1 MVLFCLRR
9 TPVTSTT
16 WLPSSLRRLANRLC
30 QTKTLMMISSKSRI
44 GIVVM
49 IALALLTACADP
61 EPVVQAPTQLPT
73 PTPTVTPTPS
83 AVDASPTP
91 DAALATPVS
100 ASVAEVVSPVRAV
113 PIDSTTTPTAT
124 PTPSAVDASPTPDA
138 ALATPVSASVAE
150 VVSPVRAVPIDSTT
164 TPTAMP
170 SPTPV
175 RQTPTPTSSPT
186 PEPVLTIL
194 ADYHPKLR
202 EAILHPAPD
211 TAGDKAF
218 LADGEL
224 SESELRALERA
235 QSVFG
240 IPAFYN
246 AWELDTLEANEV
258 QAALYMLSFYDP
270 YTVVNDITADPADPE
285 AEGAR
290 MTRALDDFGVY
301 PGSCV
306 YCKGQNYPR
315 KEWRNWNSNPTFH
328 RTKLLNLVH
337 HATVQ
342 ADMLSPCDLNDFS
355 EEELLALGVMEPNY
369 VGARLLYGGGMLS
382 FTHSVRLTNELLDSA
397 SEGAA
402 AHGVSD
408 ERIANAPGVL
418 VQPGEILSPF
428 THAIRATGGPPTAR
442 GMELCLKAVEGIVD
456 WDRKRYDHFGGH
468 WVDTMSPYI
477 EYIFPENP
485 YVPPVWATFL
495 VYESGGQDKGERL
508 AAQFRALNMPAVKD
522 LAGIRLNENAERFVI
537 SSGRYGVF
545 LPAFSL
551 YIHRNIGFSET
562 EKEADI
568 KKVVQNITIPN
579 HCALQRGRGSFQYGT
594 AFVEYVC
601 VKKARSF
608 DDPPEGP
615 FATISAGTEHV
626 CALMTDG
633 TPVCWGSE
641 SDGKSSPPA
650 GAKFTTISAGSN
662 HTCALMADGTPVC
675 WGNDIDGQSSPP
687 AGEKFTDI
695 SAGFSYTCAL
705 RQDGTPSCW
714 GYDIF
719 RRSSNPKEVKELFYS
734 SRFREIDTG
743 EIYDAC
749 GLLADGGMLCNTGR
763 SFQIEQDVHS
773 ISSGIHARCA
783 LRRDGSPLCWG
794 PDDFTPPAGEKF
806 TDISVGSG
814 SLACGLRT
822 DGTAVCWGQW
832 ASVSPSAGAKFID
845 ISVLSARRA
854 DGGYGY
860 VCALS
865 ENGAAAC
872 WRH

>member
-1 MVLFCLRR
+1 MR
-9 TPVTSTT
+9 
-16 WLPSSLRRLANRLC
+16 
-30 QTKTLMMISSKSRI
+30 LMMISSKSRI

-49 IALALLTACADP
+49 TALALVTACADP
-61 EPVVQAPTQLPT
+61 EPVVQAPTQLRTLT
-73 PTPTVTPTPS
+73 PSATPTPS
-83 AVDASPTP
+83 PVDASPTP
-91 DAALATPVS
+91 A
-100 ASVAEVVSPVRAV
+100 
-113 PIDSTTTPTAT
+113 
-124 PTPSAVDASPTPDA
+124 A

-170 SPTPV
+170 SLTPV

-202 EAILHPAPD
+202 EAVLHPAPD

-301 PGSCV
+301 PGTCV

-328 RTKLLNLVH
+328 RTKLLNFVH

-355 EEELLALGVMEPNY
+355 EEELLSLGVMEPNY

-468 WVDTMSPYI
+468 
-477 EYIFPENP
+477 
-485 YVPPVWATFL
+485 
-495 VYESGGQDKGERL
+495 
-508 AAQFRALNMPAVKD
+508 
-522 LAGIRLNENAERFVI
+522 
-537 SSGRYGVF
+537 
-545 LPAFSL
+545 
-551 YIHRNIGFSET
+551 
-562 EKEADI
+562 
-568 KKVVQNITIPN
+568 
-579 HCALQRGRGSFQYGT
+579 
-594 AFVEYVC
+594 
-601 VKKARSF
+601 
-608 DDPPEGP
+608 
-615 FATISAGTEHV
+615 
-626 CALMTDG
+626 
-633 TPVCWGSE
+633 
-641 SDGKSSPPA
+641 
-650 GAKFTTISAGSN
+650 
-662 HTCALMADGTPVC
+662 
-675 WGNDIDGQSSPP
+675 
-687 AGEKFTDI
+687 
-695 SAGFSYTCAL
+695 
-705 RQDGTPSCW
+705 
-714 GYDIF
+714 
-719 RRSSNPKEVKELFYS
+719 
-734 SRFREIDTG
+734 
-743 EIYDAC
+743 
-749 GLLADGGMLCNTGR
+749 
-763 SFQIEQDVHS
+763 
-773 ISSGIHARCA
+773 
-783 LRRDGSPLCWG
+783 
-794 PDDFTPPAGEKF
+794 
-806 TDISVGSG
+806 
-814 SLACGLRT
+814 
-822 DGTAVCWGQW
+822 
-832 ASVSPSAGAKFID
+832 
-845 ISVLSARRA
+845 
-854 DGGYGY
+854 
-860 VCALS
+860 
-865 ENGAAAC
+865 
-872 WRH
+872 